1 MKKKLKYFILGWA
14 LLIVLPA
21 AWIVRINPNLDRWF
35 NTFFAPEYMH
45 IILHILLFLVLGFV
59 FPWVIFE
66 NQKTSKALLFTLLL
80 VFILAC
86 FQEFFQLV
94 VNQKPINHNEF
105 FHLFFDLSASGAGFW
120 LHLRLIKQRQK

>member
-45 IILHILLFLVLGFV
+45 IISHILLFLVVGFV
-59 FPWVIFE
+59 FPWVLFE
-66 NQKTSKALLFTLLL
+66 NQKTSKALIFTLIL
-80 VFILAC
+80 VFILAG
-86 FQEFFQLV
+86 FQEFFQLIV
-94 VNQKPINHNEF
+94 KQRPLNLNEF
-105 FHLFFDLSASGAGFW
+105 FDLFVDLSASGAGFW
-120 LHLRLIKQRQK
+120 LYWRMQKQRQK